1 MPTAIVTGASQGI
14 GKAVALRLAQDG
26 FDIAL
31 NDMATSRAGLESVG
45 AEIIS
50 LGRRAIITTGD
61 VSQEQDVQRI
71 VDDAVANLGE
81 LNVMVAN
88 AGIMRMAGLL
98 ELTVEDFDRV
108 QAVNVRGV
116 FLCYQKAAAQM
127 IKQGKGG
134 RIIGACSIS
143 GYRPQPAAL
152 AYGVSKFAVRGLTQA
167 AAQDI
172 AKHNITVNAY
182 CPGIVK
188 TAMWDHIDS
197 VFAKKLNVP
206 PGFAFEKSVAE
217 RSAMGKPSSP
227 EDIAGCVS
235 FLAGKD
241 AAMITGQSLIID
253 GGIQFS

>member
-1 MPTAIVTGASQGI
+1 MPVVIVTGASQGI
-14 GKAVALRLAQDG
+14 GKAIALRLAEDG

-31 NDMATSRAGLESVG
+31 NDLAMQEESLQALSTQIG
-45 AEIIS
+45 SI
-50 LGRRAIITTGD
+50 GRRVIIATGD
-61 VSQEQDVQRI
+61 VSIEQDVQRI
-71 VDDAVANLGE
+71 IDDTVSRLGE

-98 ELTVEDFDRV
+98 DLPVQEFDKV

-143 GYRPQPAAL
+143 GYRPQAMAL
-152 AYGVSKFAVRGLTQA
+152 AYGVSKWAVRGLTQA
-167 AAQDI
+167 SAMDLARYG
-172 AKHNITVNAY
+172 ITVNAY

-188 TAMWDHIDS
+188 TPMWDEIDAAIS
-197 VFAKKLNVP
+197 GKMGVP
-206 PGFAFEKSVAE
+206 PGFAFEKSVSE
-217 RSAMGKPSSP
+217 RSAMGKPSTP
-227 EDIAGCVS
+227 EDVAGCVS
-235 FLAGKD
+235 FLVGKD
-241 AAMITGQSLIID
+241 AGMITGQSLIVD